1 MLQVGLIGLGVHGR
15 RYAKHLQEGVEGVRL
30 VAVCRRHRAEGES
43 LAQELGVTA
52 YSDAEAL
59 VDDTEVHAVL
69 VVTPPP
75 SHLPLVRL
83 ALDRGKPVLVEKP
96 LTQTLAEALETQALV
111 ARSGVPLFLAQ
122 TLRYNPALLVARRE
136 LRRLGAI
143 RSITASQRLPHADLQ
158 WQNNDSTH
166 PLGSILNTGV
176 HVYDLV
182 RWMFGLEFERVYC
195 QAHRMENPF
204 HEDLFK
210 VQASLLNHDA
220 LVALEVAKCTGS
232 RSSNLE
238 IVGAHGQLWVD
249 YQEDSVTLLEGRER
263 TVLRAPSAEPTLPR
277 MLHDFAHHLEH
288 GEPMP
293 ITAQDGV
300 RTLEVVEACYRSL
313 AEDRPEPV
321 ARPYVVPQPEEN

>member
-1 MLQVGLIGLGVHGR
+1 MLQVGLIGLGMHGG
-15 RYAKHLQEGVEGVRL
+15 RYAKHLREGVDGVRL
-30 VAVCRRHRAEGES
+30 VAVCRRHRDEGERV
-43 LAQELGVTA
+43 ARELGVTA
-52 YSDAEAL
+52 YTDAEAL
-59 VDDTEVHAVL
+59 VDDPEVHAVL
-69 VVTPPP
+69 IVTPPP
-75 SHLPLVRL
+75 SHLPLVRM

-96 LTQTLAEALETQALV
+96 LTQTHAEAMELQAL
-111 ARSGVPLFLAQ
+111 AQRSGVPLFLAQ
-122 TLRYNPALLVARRE
+122 TLRYNPALLLARRE

-158 WQNNDSTH
+158 WQNTDSTH

-176 HVYDLV
+176 HLFDLV

-195 QAHRMENPF
+195 QAHRMDNPF
-204 HEDLFK
+204 HEDMFK

-220 LVALEVAKCTGS
+220 LVSLEVAKCTAS

-238 IVGAHGQLWVD
+238 IVGAHGQIWVD
-249 YQEDSVTLLEGRER
+249 YQEDSVMLLENRER
-263 TVLRAPSAEPTLPR
+263 TVLRPPSPEPTLPR

-293 ITAQDGV
+293 ITAMDGV

-313 AEDRPEPV
+313 SDNQPQPV
-321 ARPYVVPQPEEN
+321 TRPYVVPPPQHN

>member
-1 MLQVGLIGLGVHGR
+1 
-15 RYAKHLQEGVEGVRL
+15 
-30 VAVCRRHRAEGES
+30 
-43 LAQELGVTA
+43 
-52 YSDAEAL
+52 
-59 VDDTEVHAVL
+59 
-69 VVTPPP
+69 
-75 SHLPLVRL
+75 
-83 ALDRGKPVLVEKP
+83 VEKP
-96 LTQTLAEALETQALV
+96 LTQSHAEALEVQAL
-111 ARSGVPLFLAQ
+111 AQRSGVPLFLAQ

-143 RSITASQRLPHADLQ
+143 RAITASQRLPHADLQ
-158 WQNNDSTH
+158 WQNTDSTH

-176 HVYDLV
+176 HLFDLV

-220 LVALEVAKCTGS
+220 LVSLEVAKCTAS

-238 IVGAHGQLWVD
+238 IVGAHGQIWVD
-249 YQEDSVTLLEGRER
+249 YQEDSVQLLANRER
-263 TVLRAPSAEPTLPR
+263 TVLRAPAPEPTLPR

-293 ITAQDGV
+293 ITATDGV

-313 AEDRPEPV
+313 AENTPQTV
-321 ARPYVVPQPEEN
+321 TRPYVVPPPQHN